1 MQSVANGLRA
11 GSLSRRQARNSL
23 LQLQPHQVAST
34 SRATIQWDSR
44 RTAWT
49 PMDWFRK
56 TLTPQVREKDSE
68 KEVLL
73 AREKAKGTG
82 EASVF
87 EYEDV
92 SPAQPGGD
100 KAATSRVP
108 GVGAKKAVEHRGA
121 TKTFKISHRKLN
133 KLGQQ
138 IAGKPIDSAI
148 LQMMFSEKRASKR
161 IKSMLAH
168 AKGSAIAR
176 GMDEERLVV
185 SEAWVN
191 KGPGGKM
198 AKRLEIKG
206 RGKMG
211 VRTKYTAKMVVTLRE
226 GLTIEEKKQNDREAR
241 LKKIVSSGLVREDVP
256 LRNASSQ
263 WAW

>member
-1 MQSVANGLRA
+1 MQSVTNGLRVV
-11 GSLSRRQARNSL
+11 SRRQTRHSL
-23 LQLQPHQVAST
+23 LLLQPHQVAST
-34 SRATIQWDSR
+34 SRATVQWNSR

-49 PMDWFRK
+49 PMEWFRK

-68 KEVLL
+68 KEVEQ
-73 AREKAKGTG
+73 AREKAKESG

-92 SPAQPGGD
+92 EASEPAGD
-100 KAATSRVP
+100 LPAAPKALGFS
-108 GVGAKKAVEHRGA
+108 AKKAVEHRGA

-133 KLGQQ
+133 KLGRQ

-148 LQMMFSEKRASKR
+148 LQMIFSEKRASVR
-161 IKSMLAH
+161 IKSMLAQ
-168 AKGSAIAR
+168 AKGSAVAR
-176 GMDEERLVV
+176 GMQEDRLIV

-191 KGPGGKM
+191 KGKGGM
-198 AKRLEIKG
+198 GMQRMEIKG

-211 VRTKYTAKMVVTLRE
+211 VRTKYTAKMVVSLKE
-226 GLTIEEKKQNDREAR
+226 GLTLEEKKAKDREAR
-241 LKKIVSSGLVREDVP
+241 LKRIVSSGLNREDVP
-256 LRNASSQ
+256 LRNPSSQ